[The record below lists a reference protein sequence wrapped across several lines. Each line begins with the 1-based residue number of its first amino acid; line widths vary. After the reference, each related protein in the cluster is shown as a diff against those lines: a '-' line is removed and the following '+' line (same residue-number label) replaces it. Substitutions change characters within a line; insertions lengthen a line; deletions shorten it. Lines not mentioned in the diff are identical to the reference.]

1 MNYILNDPLSF
12 LMSHIEFNLTVC
24 THGLGG
30 GLGAPK
36 CFQCSNICHGTYTER
51 GIWVMYR
58 TKCIWNVCR
67 EKNHENTILGRVWIG
82 ECWAVGVG
90 QANKDQDKD
99 KHKDKDKQT
108 DKDIQKDKDRDKHK
122 QMVSSASGSSWWPTT
137 SLNQA
142 LQVAVCQRFATINIF
157 F

>member
-1 MNYILNDPLSF
+1 MNYILNDPPPF
-12 LMSHIEFNLTVC
+12 LMSHTKFNLTVC

-58 TKCIWNVCR
+58 KECIWNVCR

-82 ECWAVGVG
+82 ECWAVQVG
-90 QANKDQDKD
+90 QANKDKD
-99 KHKDKDKQT
+99 KHKHKDR
-108 DKDIQKDKDRDKHK
+108 DRDKHK

-142 LQVAVCQRFATINIF
+142 LQVTVCQRFATINIF